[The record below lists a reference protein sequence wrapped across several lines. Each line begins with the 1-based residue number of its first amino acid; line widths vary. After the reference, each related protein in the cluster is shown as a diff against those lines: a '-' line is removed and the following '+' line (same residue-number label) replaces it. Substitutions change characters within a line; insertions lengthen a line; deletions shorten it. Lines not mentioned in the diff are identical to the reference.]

1 MSVVKLF
8 SNRYVYSFRPFL
20 AKLGAHNLC
29 ANNENHGTYFR
40 NFDFKIFGDFFFN
53 FSVWPTLQQRT
64 VGLDSSADVA

>member
-1 MSVVKLF
+1 VCVWMSVVKLF

-40 NFDFKIFGDFFFN
+40 NFDFKIFGDFFLIFQ
-53 FSVWPTLQQRT
+53 F
-64 VGLDSSADVA
+64 GLRYSSGLSA